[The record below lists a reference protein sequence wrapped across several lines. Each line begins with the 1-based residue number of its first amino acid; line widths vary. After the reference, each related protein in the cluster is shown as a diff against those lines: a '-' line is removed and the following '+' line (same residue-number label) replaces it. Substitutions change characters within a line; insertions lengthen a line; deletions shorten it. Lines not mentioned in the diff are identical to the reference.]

1 MLKNRLIAII
11 LLIFSSLMLF
21 AADNP
26 PPSTASEEIQAE
38 LSSAFFSRL
47 DSVAAK
53 SFLTFNLFTPEVDT
67 AFISPDGKTAVI
79 WLALRDD
86 GGRLLATEPGLVV
99 ANITENG
106 WEVLLPGD
114 AGWDETIAALPE
126 GMLPAEKSP
135 PPDNMILDTVAELDT
150 LTGYYL
156 PYAAG
161 TSRWLEGSIS
171 HFQYIPELGYPSCTI
186 EFCHYAFD
194 FTDDNHY
201 PLLASKGGTV
211 YSSRDTCT
219 DGSESCT
226 NYIVLYN
233 ANDNAYQ
240 IYLHLSNG
248 TIPDKLTNN
257 STVVRGQYLGDTDDT
272 GYSTSNHV
280 HFMVVD
286 SIWAASGYYWGR
298 SIDIRFAD
306 VAINNGIPRTCYEV
320 TSFPI
325 YDGATQCLGNR
336 SDPRNPN
343 NDWFPS
349 GNVGA
354 YPPTGS
360 YTRPLAGATVTTGD
374 NPLID
379 VTATATDD
387 VRVAAVRMI
396 AWINSQWVE
405 IGPRVTSQAS
415 PGVYDWDVNLCS
427 VAPLNGPLT
436 VALRVWDHE
445 GNVSAALSQ
454 RTIQVDHACP
464 LPTGSITSPISGATV
479 LSGVSPLMAV
489 SATASDDA
497 GIASVRLV
505 AKMNDQWVEIGPM
518 VSQPVQPGLYQ
529 WNVDMCAVGPLNGPL
544 EIALRVWDQSGGMA
558 SALSARTITIDHA
571 CPMPPVSQL
580 NPAVV
585 NNSTAVNLGWIISS
599 AEAGLGSFELQW
611 RIGSGI
617 WSPENILPYPGSQ
630 RSAWFVGQPGT
641 TYGYRLRAIDS
652 IGQLEAWPAGDVAET
667 TISLPS
673 TCNADLSEPD
683 DNSAQ
688 AKSLALGDAVQR
700 NLCGAG
706 DPDWFLLNII
716 NPGYYR
722 VSANSVSGGAA
733 VKITVYKDDGVTLLA
748 SGMAPDIAQAA
759 NLVFKVDVADSYYVK
774 IEPMVANLTGTNAV
788 YEISVSQVSV
798 NFLPLMSR

>member
-11 LLIFSSLMLF
+11 LLIFSSLMIF
-21 AADNP
+21 AADDP
-26 PPSTASEEIQAE
+26 PPMMASEETQAE
-38 LSSAFFSRL
+38 LSSAFLKRV
-47 DSVAAK
+47 DSVSAK
-53 SFLTFNLFTPEVDT
+53 NILTFNLFSPEIDT
-67 AFISPDGKTAVI
+67 AFLSPDGKTAVI

-86 GGRLLATEPGLVV
+86 NGRILATEPGLVV
-99 ANITENG
+99 AIKSEDG
-106 WEVLLPGD
+106 WQVILPGD
-114 AGWDETIAALPE
+114 PEWDETITKLPQ
-126 GMLPAEKSP
+126 GMLPAEKSL
-135 PPDNMILDTVAELDT
+135 PPDHTLLDTNPELDT

-186 EFCHYAFD
+186 EFCHYAYD

-211 YSSRDTCT
+211 YASRDTCT

-226 NYIVLYN
+226 NYIILYN

-280 HFMVVD
+280 HFMVVN
-286 SIWAASGYYWGR
+286 SIWAASGYFWGR

-354 YPPTGS
+354 FPPTGAL
-360 YTRPLAGATVTTGD
+360 TRPVAGAIVTTGD

-379 VTATATDD
+379 VTANATDD

-396 AWINSQWVE
+396 ARINNQWVE
-405 IGPRVTSQAS
+405 IGPRVTGQVS

-427 VAPLNGPLT
+427 VGPLNGPLD

-445 GNVSAALSQ
+445 GNVASPLSQ

-464 LPTGSITSPISGATV
+464 LPTGTITSPGSGTTV
-479 LSGVSPLMAV
+479 LSGVSPLMTV
-489 SATASDDA
+489 NATASDDV
-497 GIASVRLV
+497 GVASVRLL
-505 AKMNDQWVEIGPM
+505 AKLSDQWVEVGPM
-518 VSQPVQPGLYQ
+518 VTQPVQTGVYQ
-529 WNVDMCAVGPLNGPL
+529 WNVDMCTVGPLNGSL
-544 EIALRVWDQSGGMA
+544 EIALRVWDQSGAVA
-558 SALSARTITIDHA
+558 SVLSPRTIIIDHA
-571 CPMPPVSQL
+571 CPPPVSQL
-580 NPAVV
+580 NPVV
-585 NNSTAVNLGWIISS
+585 TNDSTAVILNWTASNSG
-599 AEAGLGSFELQW
+599 AGLNNFELQW
-611 RIGSGI
+611 RIGSGVWDSSNMLEFI
-617 WSPENILPYPGSQ
+617 GITRTGL
-630 RSAWFVGQPGT
+630 FVGQPGT
-641 TYGYRLRAIDS
+641 TYGLRLRAVDLN
-652 IGQLEAWPAGDVAET
+652 GQAESWPAGDIAET
-667 TISLPS
+667 TFTLPS
-673 TCNADLSEPD
+673 TCSEDLFEPD
-683 DNSAQ
+683 DISSQ
-688 AKSLALGDAVQR
+688 AKPLTNGNAVQR
-700 NLCGAG
+700 NLCGPG
-706 DPDWFLLNII
+706 DPDWFMIDLE
-716 NPGYYR
+716 NPSYYR
-722 VSANSVSGGAA
+722 VSAASVSGGAA
-733 VKITVYKDDGVTLLA
+733 VKITVYEVDGVTMMA
-748 SGMAPDIAQAA
+748 SGLAPGIAQAA
-759 NLVFKVDVADSYYVK
+759 ALVFKADDPGIYYIK
-774 IEPMVANLTGTNAV
+774 IEPLVANLSGTNAV
-788 YEISVSQVSV
+788 YEISINEVNV
-798 NFLPLMSR
+798 NFLPLISR

>member
-1 MLKNRLIAII
+1 MHKNRLIAII

-26 PPSTASEEIQAE
+26 PPSTASEETQAE

-47 DSVAAK
+47 DSVSAK
-53 SFLTFNLFTPEVDT
+53 SIITFNLFTPEVDT

-86 GGRLLATEPGLVV
+86 GGRILATEPGLVV
-99 ANITENG
+99 AKITENG
-106 WEVLLPGD
+106 WQVLLPGD
-114 AGWDETIAALPE
+114 PGWDETIAALPE

-186 EFCHYAFD
+186 EFCHYAYD

-211 YSSRDTCT
+211 YASRDTCT

-233 ANDNAYQ
+233 ANENTYQ

-248 TIPDKLTNN
+248 TIPDKLTPNA
-257 STVVRGQYLGDTDDT
+257 SVVRGQYLGDTDDT

-280 HFMVVD
+280 HFMVVN

-354 YPPTGS
+354 FPPTGAL
-360 YTRPLAGATVTTGD
+360 TRPVAGAIVTTGD
-374 NPLID
+374 NQIID
-379 VTATATDD
+379 VTANATDD

-427 VAPLNGPLT
+427 VGPLNGPLA

-445 GNVSAALSQ
+445 GNVSVPLSQ

-464 LPTGSITSPISGATV
+464 LPTGTITSPTSGATV
-479 LSGVSPLMAV
+479 LSGTSPTLAV
-489 SATASDDA
+489 SATASDDV
-497 GIASVRLV
+497 GVASVRLV

-518 VSQPVQPGLYQ
+518 VTQPVQPGVYQ
-529 WNVDMCAVGPLNGPL
+529 WNVDMCAVGPLNGAL
-544 EIALRVWDQSGGMA
+544 EIALRVWDQSGAIA
-558 SALSARTITIDHA
+558 SALSSRTIFIDHA
-571 CPMPPVSQL
+571 CPPPVSQL
-580 NPAVV
+580 NPVVV
-585 NNSTAVNLGWIISS
+585 NNSTAVNPVWTASNSG
-599 AEAGLGSFELQW
+599 AGLGSFELQW

-617 WSPENILPYPGSQ
+617 WVSENILPFPGSQ

-641 TYGYRLRAIDS
+641 TYGFRLRAFDS
-652 IGQLEAWPAGDVAET
+652 NGQAEAWPAGDVAET
-667 TISLPS
+667 TITLPS
-673 TCNADLSEPD
+673 TCNTDLSEPD
-683 DNSAQ
+683 DISTQ
-688 AKSLALGDAVQR
+688 AKSLAIEEEAQR
-700 NLCGAG
+700 NLCGAA
-706 DPDWFLLNII
+706 DPDWFLINIT
-716 NPGYYR
+716 NPNYYR

-733 VKITVYKDDGVTLLA
+733 VKITVYKDDGITILA
-748 SGMAPDIAQAA
+748 SGMAPDISQAA
-759 NLVFKVDVADSYYVK
+759 NLVFKVDVADNYYVK
-774 IEPMVANLTGTNAV
+774 IEPLVANLTGTNAI
-788 YEISVSQVSV
+788 YEISVSQVNI
-798 NFLPLMSR
+798 NFLPLISR